1 MCHDFAVAHDRA
13 AGAPEQEIEV
23 TPELIE
29 AGADM
34 LCDGSELGDMFSPS
48 TAIYFA
54 EKVIRATLMRSS
66 RGKGI
71 IS

>member
-1 MCHDFAVAHDRA
+1 MYNVHLPSLNE

-23 TPELIE
+23 TPEMIE

-48 TAIYFA
+48 TATYFA
-54 EKVIRATLMRSS
+54 EKVIRAALKRCAE
-66 RGKGI
+66 K
-71 IS
+71 